1 MFAKTNLATWLLACL
16 LLITGA
22 SWAQNSKEAL
32 RKKRAKLLDEIAYTN
47 QLLTETRERERNT
60 IAEVEAIDRKI
71 EVRTSLVATINAE
84 VQLLEREISESEEEL
99 KRLSTQRKM
108 LEERY
113 AERIRKAYQ
122 ARGQYQQLMF
132 VLSANDFNQ
141 AYLRLQYL
149 KQYQAY
155 RRDLAEQIEQ
165 SRKDVDLKIASLQ
178 EQQVER
184 REVMARQLI
193 ETQLLSSE
201 RTHRAATIEQLKGA
215 EQQLRKEVSAKQK
228 QAAQLQAEIER
239 LIREEIERAR
249 KEAEARRKAEEAKS
263 GKPTS
268 ENFSLTPEAQAL
280 SDNFAQNRG
289 KLPWPVEKGYL
300 SSPYGEHAHPVL
312 PGIRVKNDGIDIT
325 TNRDALARAVFEGE
339 VSGIV
344 VIPGVGEAVILKHGE
359 YLTVYSNLAEVYVK
373 KGERVTLKQMLGK
386 VSTNP
391 TDGKTVLQFQLWKNT
406 EKQNPAIWVA
416 QP

>member
-1 MFAKTNLATWLLACL
+1 MFAKTNLTTWLLACL

-60 IAEVEAIDRKI
+60 IAEVQAIDRKI

-99 KRLSTQRKM
+99 KRLSTQRKT

-149 KQYQAY
+149 KQYQTY

-165 SRKDVDLKIASLQ
+165 SRKDVELKIASLQ